1 MKTLTITLQSKL
13 NATIPF
19 KSCDEKEDRFIIV
32 VNKKDIEKLV
42 INEDKPIITGVR
54 ID

>member
-1 MKTLTITLQSKL
+1 MKTLTITIQSKL

-19 KSCDEKEDRFIIV
+19 ETCDEQEEIFVIT

-42 INEDKPIITGVR
+42 IDEDKPIITGVR
-54 ID
+54 LD

>member
-13 NATIPF
+13 NVTIPF
-19 KSCDEKEDRFIIV
+19 DNCDEQEEVFVIT
-32 VNKKDIEKLV
+32 VNKKDIKKLV
-42 INEDKPIITGVR
+42 IDGDKPIITGVR